1 LDLQVGLAAFGIV
14 FVAEFGDKTQLALL
28 ALATRHKPWH
38 VLAGSVAGFLVL
50 TVFAVLVGQAAA
62 AFLPQWALR
71 LVGGLL
77 FLVFAILA
85 ARRPDDDVDAVP
97 SRHGGWVS
105 AFLAVAVG
113 EMGDKTQLATAALAG
128 AGSAVAVG
136 IGAFLALS
144 ASAVLAVAVGA
155 RLGKWHRP
163 GIIRWASVVVFAASG
178 LLLLASIWWPV
189 LG

>member
-1 LDLQVGLAAFGIV
+1 LEIEAGLAAFGIV

-38 VLAGSVAGFLVL
+38 VLAGSVVGFLVV
-50 TVFAVLVGQAAA
+50 TAFAVVVGQAAA
-62 AFLPQWALR
+62 TYLPQTTLR

-77 FLVFAILA
+77 FLTFAVLA
-85 ARRPDDDVDAVP
+85 ARRPDEEAEPVP

-105 AFLAVAVG
+105 GFLAVAVG

-128 AGSAVAVG
+128 AGSGLAVG
-136 IGAFLALS
+136 IGAFLALF
-144 ASAVLAVAVGA
+144 ASALLAVAVGA

-163 GIIRWASVVVFAASG
+163 DIIRWASVAVFAASG
-178 LLLLASIWWPV
+178 LLLLASIWWPIF
-189 LG
+189 G